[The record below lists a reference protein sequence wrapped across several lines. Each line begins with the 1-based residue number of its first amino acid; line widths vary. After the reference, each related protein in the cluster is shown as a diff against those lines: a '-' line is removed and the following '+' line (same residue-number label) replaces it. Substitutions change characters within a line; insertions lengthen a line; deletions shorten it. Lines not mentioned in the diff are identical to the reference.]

1 MNKKKKREEP
11 TAEAEPAESRERQGI
26 LGSVWHSIFRGPLV
40 PRSDRDRKWI
50 VVQNFLLHFRPVRL
64 PERSL
69 RYTHTFGL
77 GGMSLVLV
85 SLLVATGVL
94 MMFVY
99 QPSPGEAYGSILA
112 MRDEIFF
119 GKLVRNVHH
128 WSANFLVI
136 VALLHLL
143 RVYFTGAF
151 HAPRQFNWVIGLALL
166 LCILASNFTGYL
178 LPWDQLSYWAIT
190 ISTGM
195 IGYVPLAGEWIQG
208 VVRGGSDIGAATL
221 ITFYTLHTTVVP
233 VLIVVLMAFHF
244 WRVRK
249 ARGVVVPR
257 SPDEEPEEHPERVL
271 ALPNLLLR
279 EFTVALAL
287 VAFILVFS
295 VAFNAP
301 LDAEANPGMSPNP
314 AKAPWY
320 FMGIQELLLHF
331 HPFFAVVLIP
341 LLIAGVMLA
350 IPYLRYDSDAFG
362 VLLLS
367 QKGRRM
373 AALAALTA
381 VVVTPLL
388 IVLDEF
394 WLDVGA
400 WLPGMPS
407 VVSNGLLP
415 TLVLAAALIGFYV
428 ALKRRYAASN
438 NEAIQASFVL
448 LLTALAVL
456 TVTGVWLRGP
466 GMALVWPWLS

>member
-1 MNKKKKREEP
+1 MSKKMKGAER
-11 TAEAEPAESRERQGI
+11 TAEAEPAESGERQGV
-26 LGSVWHSIFRGPLV
+26 LSSVWHSIFRGPLF
-40 PRSDRDRKWI
+40 PHSDRDRKWI

-69 RYTHTFGL
+69 RYTHTWGL

-85 SLLVATGVL
+85 LLLVATGVL

-99 QPSPGEAYGSILA
+99 QPSPEDAYGSILA
-112 MRDEIFF
+112 MRDEVLF

-151 HAPRQFNWVIGLALL
+151 HAPRQFNWIIGLSLL
-166 LCILASNFTGYL
+166 LCVLASNFTGYL

-195 IGYVPLAGEWIQG
+195 IGYVPLAGEWLQG
-208 VVRGGSDIGAATL
+208 VARGGSDIGSATL

-257 SPDEEPEEHPERVL
+257 GPDEEPEQHPERVL

-279 EFTVALAL
+279 ELAVALVL
-287 VAFILVFS
+287 VAFVLLFS
-295 VAFNAP
+295 VVFNAP
-301 LDAEANPGMSPNP
+301 LGNEANPGMSPNP

-331 HPFFAVVLIP
+331 HPFFAAVLIP
-341 LLIAGVMLA
+341 LLIAGALLA
-350 IPYLRYDSDAFG
+350 IPYLRYDSDASG

-367 QKGRRM
+367 HRGRRM
-373 AALAALTA
+373 AAIAALTA

-394 WLDVGA
+394 WLDTGT
-400 WLPGMPS
+400 WLPGMPA

-415 TLVLAAALIGFYV
+415 TVVLAAALAGFYV

-456 TVTGVWLRGP
+456 TATGVWLRGS

>member
-1 MNKKKKREEP
+1 MSEKRTREESAAKP
-11 TAEAEPAESRERQGI
+11 EPAPSAERQ
-26 LGSVWHSIFRGPLV
+26 SVFGTVWRSIFRGPLV
-40 PRSDRDRKWI
+40 PRTDRDRKWI

-85 SLLVATGVL
+85 LLLITTGVL

-99 QPSPGEAYGSILA
+99 QPSPQEAYGSILS
-112 MRDEIFF
+112 MRDDVFF

-151 HAPRQFNWVIGLALL
+151 HAPRQFNWIIGVALL
-166 LCILASNFTGYL
+166 LCVLASNFTGYL

-195 IGYVPLAGEWIQG
+195 IAYVPLVGEWLQG
-208 VVRGGSDIGAATL
+208 IVRGGSDIGAATL

-279 EFTVALAL
+279 EFAVALVL
-287 VAFILVFS
+287 IAFVLAFS

-301 LDAEANPGMSPNP
+301 LGSEANPGMSPNP

-331 HPFFAVVLIP
+331 HPFFAVVLFP
-341 LLIAGVMLA
+341 LLIAGALLT
-350 IPYLRYDSDAFG
+350 IPYLRYDVDASG
-362 VLLLS
+362 VLLVS
-367 QKGRRM
+367 RKGRRM
-373 AALAALTA
+373 AAIAAITA
-381 VVVTPLL
+381 MVVTPTL
-388 IVLDEF
+388 ILLDEF
-394 WLDVGA
+394 LIDVGA
-400 WLPGMPS
+400 WLPGVPPI
-407 VVSNGLLP
+407 VTNGLLP
-415 TLVLAAALIGFYV
+415 TVVLAAALIGFYA
-428 ALKRRYAASN
+428 ALKRRYSASN

-448 LLTALAVL
+448 LLTALVL
-456 TVTGVWLRGP
+456 LTATGVWLRGS